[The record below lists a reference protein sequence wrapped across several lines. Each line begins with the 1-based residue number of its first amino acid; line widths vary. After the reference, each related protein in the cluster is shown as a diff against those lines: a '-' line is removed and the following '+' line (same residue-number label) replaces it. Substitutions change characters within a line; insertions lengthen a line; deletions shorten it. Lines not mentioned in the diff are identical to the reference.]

1 MSRTVMRPEGRSAR
15 SAAAAGRVPGDP
27 HVYSDLSRHP
37 RNRPTPGVLIVHL
50 DGPFYYANALTVR
63 DRVRAMITEAPVPP
77 RAVVF
82 DAAAQDALDVT
93 SAEILRDFLVGL
105 RRDGIEVYF
114 ADVHTPMQKRARELG
129 LDEVVSDEHVLPT
142 VDAAVRRA
150 EAGG

>member
-1 MSRTVMRPEGRSAR
+1 
-15 SAAAAGRVPGDP
+15 
-27 HVYSDLSRHP
+27 
-37 RNRPTPGVLIVHL
+37 
-50 DGPFYYANALTVR
+50 
-63 DRVRAMITEAPVPP
+63 
-77 RAVVF
+77 
-82 DAAAQDALDVT
+82 
-93 SAEILRDFLVGL
+93 VGL